1 MHEQTAN
8 DMALSRRSFVK
19 WAAAVGGAAAL
30 SDSPLVNCAKA
41 SEEDSSDTEAYAGNT
56 QSAISD
62 GLPYGADK
70 VVPVLCGS
78 GDVCGN
84 LHTANCYVKDGAVV
98 YYEGCKDGY
107 CKGHLCARGQS
118 MFEIINSPDRIM
130 YPMRRTN
137 EKGVEGEFERI
148 TWDEA
153 IDEITD
159 AMAKAI
165 NEEGPHTVAV
175 GSSHVANKN
184 EYLAM
189 NRFKALFG
197 FDSSNNGGCY
207 SDLMMGPTPTLGDYY
222 HCLEEDPMASK
233 VIIHWGENCAVA
245 KPQEWSDSFF
255 KAKEEAGAKLIVID
269 PRFTPSAARA
279 DIYLPLRPGTD
290 AYVALAMANV
300 IITEGL
306 EDKDFI
312 EKHTYGYEA
321 FRELALQYTP
331 EIVEQISWA
340 PADKVREIARLY
352 ATEKPAM
359 LEVGRGG
366 NQVGGDTS
374 NAGWLMSRAITCLI
388 GLTGNAGMKGGG
400 FSMEASAGTADG
412 LIFHWPMMWQSLAP
426 ATGAIVTREE
436 GPDGGAWGRDD
447 HLFKREPYG
456 TRVYITS
463 HNIASCFGDQ
473 DMVAEA
479 LKKLDCIISLCRT
492 AHWTASAFADY
503 ILPVATPAESWMQRY
518 DWEDLMITEPA
529 IDPMY
534 ESATDA
540 EIYRRLALALYKKV
554 TCNQE
559 VTDDDVWPYKDDREF
574 TNGIVEHEVFQQGY
588 RDAVSEGYDEYAD
601 YVDMTLD
608 DVIAHKEGVPNPF
621 YAGRHDF
628 VPYLAKYYRSNG
640 FVPEDTPDDEVFF
653 PTYDGEG
660 GSTGRLL
667 FQVDWLAQLDESL
680 PALPVP
686 EEPYDSYYA
695 DGNPVVSGNW
705 ELSDAVK
712 AGYDLVS
719 VGKAHQ
725 HWQFLSFNQTWDG
738 GNVSQ
743 LLRESFENCNEP
755 CVELNPADADARG
768 LANGD
773 RVTVESQYG
782 MMENIRLV
790 TTQTVMPGT
799 IVPPYHWGN
808 IQNKIY
814 PHTLSFANLST
825 EQRQGLNPQPVG
837 PFGSPQL
844 VVTVGG
850 QGNQSATLCK
860 IYAYEG

>member
-1 MHEQTAN
+1 M
-8 DMALSRRSFVK
+8 
-19 WAAAVGGAAAL
+19 
-30 SDSPLVNCAKA
+30 
-41 SEEDSSDTEAYAGNT
+41 
-56 QSAISD
+56 
-62 GLPYGADK
+62 
-70 VVPVLCGS
+70 LCGS

-153 IDEITD
+153 VDEITD

-165 NEEGPHTVAV
+165 NEEGPHTICV
-175 GSSHVANKN
+175 GQSHVADKN
-184 EYLAM
+184 HGAAM
-189 NRFKALFG
+189 GYFKALFG
-197 FDSSNNGGCY
+197 CDSSNNGGCY

-300 IITEGL
+300 IINEGL

-412 LIFHWPMMWQSLAP
+412 LSFHWRSSWNSISPK
-426 ATGAIVTREE
+426 TGAIVTREQ
-436 GPDGGAWGRDD
+436 GPYGGAWGHDD
-447 HLFKREPYG
+447 HLFNREPYG
-456 TRVYITS
+456 YRVYITS
-463 HNIASCFGDQ
+463 HNIASCFGAQ
-473 DMVAEA
+473 DEVAEA
-479 LKKLDCIISLCRT
+479 LKKLDCIVMLNTT
-492 AHWTASAFADY
+492 ANWTASAFADY
-503 ILPVATPAESWMQRY
+503 ILPVCTPSERWMRRF
-518 DWEDLMITEPA
+518 DWEDAMFTEPA
-529 IDPMY
+529 IDKMY
-534 ESATDA
+534 ESESDP

-554 TCNQE
+554 ECNQE
-559 VTDDDVWPYKDDREF
+559 VTDEVVWPYADDREF
-574 TNGIVEHEVFQQGY
+574 MNTFIASDILQQEFQN
-588 RDAVSEGYDEYAD
+588 AVDEGYDEYKD
-601 YVDMTLD
+601 YIGMTLD
-608 DVIAHKEGVPNPF
+608 DAVACKKGVPNPF

-755 CVELNPADADARG
+755 CVELNPADAEARG

-814 PHTLSFANLST
+814 PHTLSFGKLSA
-825 EQRQGLNPQPVG
+825 EQRQGLNPMPVG
-837 PFGSPQL
+837 PCAGPNTIVS
-844 VVTVGG
+844 VGG